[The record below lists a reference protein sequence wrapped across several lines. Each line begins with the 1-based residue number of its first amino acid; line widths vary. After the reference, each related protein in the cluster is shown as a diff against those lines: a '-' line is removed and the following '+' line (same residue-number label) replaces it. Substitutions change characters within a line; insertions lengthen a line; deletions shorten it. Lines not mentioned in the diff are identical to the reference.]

1 MPPVNARGE
10 QKTMLTAENRN
21 DRRRTIIAIGTLFLL
36 FICCGFSTA
45 LPAWSDCSDGL
56 QVNSYYGHY
65 DASQKRRGF
74 PSASL
79 TGPKKE
85 LWCTVP
91 PAREYHIGVLLPHLN
106 DTYWE
111 TADYGIITHARRLG
125 VRVTVFLAGS
135 YMDLGNQKDQ
145 LRHLYRREGVDGVI
159 LASVDYHKMDQFVA
173 EANREGVPVVAL
185 INDVLAPTVKAKSMV
200 SFFDM
205 GYKAAEAV
213 LRDAGGRNITVAF
226 FPGPQESGWAADTFQ
241 GFLEGLARHK
251 SVGQHIRI
259 HPPLYGD
266 TRQDVQQ
273 MRLDVLSKRQNH
285 GVDYIVGNAVAAV
298 EAVAY
303 LERHRDSHPGAK
315 IVATYLTAT
324 VFREIRNGKILAA
337 PSDEIISQCR
347 IALDMMVRILNG
359 EEPGRDFPFRAAAMI
374 PLLTTA
380 NVHSFDA
387 ERLFGESG
395 FQPVYSRYRPEASP
409 EQDGNGSL
417 PDRPGAA
424 GEEER

>member
-1 MPPVNARGE
+1 MTILVLNLL
-10 QKTMLTAENRN
+10 LT
-21 DRRRTIIAIGTLFLL
+21 
-36 FICCGFSTA
+36 CCGFFTSSP
-45 LPAWSDCSDGL
+45 PAWSACSDEL
-56 QVNSYYGHY
+56 WVNSYYGRY

-79 TGPKKE
+79 TGPKTE
-85 LWCTVP
+85 VWCSERA
-91 PAREYHIGVLLPHLN
+91 AREYHIGVLLPHLN

-111 TADYGIITHARRLG
+111 TADYGIVTHARRLG

-145 LRHLYRREGVDGVI
+145 LRHLYRSEGVDGVI
-159 LASVDYHKMDQFVA
+159 LASVDYHKMDQFIA
-173 EANREGVPVVAL
+173 EADREGIPVVAL
-185 INDVLAPTVKAKSMV
+185 INDVLAPTVKAKAMV

-213 LRDAGGRNITVAF
+213 LHDAGGRSITVAF

-251 SVGQHIRI
+251 LPGQHIRI
-259 HPPLYGD
+259 LPPLYGD

-303 LERHRDSHPGAK
+303 LERNRASHPGAK

-324 VFREIRNGKILAA
+324 VFREIRMGKILAA
-337 PSDEIISQCR
+337 PSDEIIAHCR

-359 EEPGRDFPFRAAAMI
+359 EKAGRDFPFRASAMI

-387 ERLFGESG
+387 VRLFGESG
-395 FQPVYSRYRPEASP
+395 FQPVYSPYRPEP
-409 EQDGNGSL
+409 LQHQRGGNLRSDD
-417 PDRPGAA
+417 PAAA
-424 GEEER
+424 GGGER